1 MTSIMFGDF
10 QFTQTVKAAH
20 EVVQV
25 EEVLVPVTKWV
36 KQIVPVGCG
45 TRCGGT
51 VNYSKSSLRRA
62 IAEGDLTRSGACHY
76 CGTIGIVGG
85 RAATEMLVAITEQ
98 QVQKREVK
106 VVVPAT
112 TISSWKL
119 VDRKLV
125 DEGVKMIVDLKDEVV
140 EAAKVIQTQKNH
152 RSNLQASK
160 KLLSD
165 YAKAQI
171 GFADS
176 FSRIAGMEQKLL
188 IDKYSSIRKTKRGAV
203 INRVSL
209 KKAQE
214 RRQTEL
220 IAEKEHEKFL
230 AGEFENKAY
239 FGSVHEP
246 IDVSHSESVGFRT
259 VHYRRTPKTCKPRSK
274 VTQVRGSWKVQGQ
287 IMQLARKTGICVEFI
302 ERGKAKPLKVNFT
315 SRYGSTLPKVTL
327 PHEGGR
333 YVHEEVS
340 YNKHKDNLMAL
351 VKYSTYK
358 SVHQSIIK
366 RGDSGLVYPPQ
377 EIKALPEQEKEI
389 FIIRGRQDGV
399 LINALDW
406 HSEIASVQHY
416 SHQLEIQ
423 FFQGWKKV
431 FDKLVPH
438 TEDHECTVDY
448 SNEQCGELAAS
459 LCQTLYPVKKLSCR
473 KCRFH
478 IKDLSWEEYKEF
490 IAVHFGCCAETLKDQ
505 QSIGFKNVQTLVER
519 AVSEGGDVN
528 LSLEIA
534 RLTQNYTSTPMLQI
548 QDINKALMK
557 GSSATKQELDQALKQ
572 LLAMTQW
579 WKNHMELTG
588 EDALKTF
595 RNKRA
600 SKAMLNPS
608 LLCDNQLDKN
618 GNFIWGERGRHSKRF
633 FSNFFDEVV
642 PSEGYGKYTI
652 RRNPNGFRKLAIG
665 SLVVPLDLDRA
676 RVSMK
681 GESVTKQPIT
691 KACVSVLDKNFV
703 YPCCCVTLDN
713 GQPLYSDYKSPTK
726 RHLVVGSSGDPK
738 YIDLPATDSDRM
750 YIAKEGY
757 CYLNIFLAML
767 VNVNEDEAKDF
778 TKMVRDVLVPK
789 LGTWPTMMDVAT
801 AAYMLTVFH
810 PETKSAELPRILV
823 DHESQTM
830 HVIDSFGSLNTGYHV
845 LKAGT
850 VNQLIQFASNDL
862 DSEMKFYKVGGSVQQ
877 RLKCETALISS
888 IFKPKRMVHILE
900 TDPYILLMGLVSPS
914 LLIHMFRMRHLEK
927 GVQIWINKEQSVA
940 KIFLILEQLT
950 KKLVVNDVLLE
961 QLRLISETAEP
972 LHSLLLNCPK
982 TAHSYNVAKDFL
994 IIKAEMNSAN
1004 ETLITNGFFDMHES
1018 LDSAREK
1025 IYVDWLSKEWHAL
1038 SLLEKFSVTWQLKRF
1053 SDVTENSLI
1062 KKATVDKEK
1071 FSKRFVSACFLSAQ
1085 THLKESRICIANK
1098 IEQISHRFIG
1108 SVCGLFL
1115 NFIRRCYGDL
1125 IFLVNVSIVIS
1136 LFVQMVSVL
1145 NNTMRTIRN
1154 DRISLAAHKVE
1165 KDEQTICRMYDLF
1178 SKGSKELPSSTQ
1190 FLLHIEEVRP
1200 DLLQTAKYMIT
1211 SDESV
1216 ETQAKTANQLHL
1228 EKIVAFMA
1236 LLTMCV
1242 DAERSDAIFK
1252 ILNKLKSV
1260 FGTMAEEVRMQSL
1273 DDLNDIEECKKLTV
1287 DFEVSTSHE
1296 PTSTTIDVSFEG
1308 WWNRQLQQNRVVP
1321 HYRST
1326 GEFMEFTRATAATVA
1341 NSISLSAQTEFLIRG
1356 AVGSGKSTG
1365 LPHHLSKKGKVLLL
1379 EPTRPLAEN
1388 VSKQLSQDPFFQNTT
1403 LRMRGL
1409 SRFGSSNIT
1418 VMTSGFAFHYYVNN
1432 PHQLNDFDFIILDEC
1447 HVLDS
1452 PSIAFNCALKDFSYA
1467 GKLIKVSATPPGREC
1482 EFTTQYPVK
1491 LKIEENLSFQDFVQ
1505 AQGTGTNADMIQHG
1519 NNLLIYVASYN
1530 EVDQISKYLLDKGFK
1545 VTKVDG
1551 RTMQMGRVEIETSGT
1566 PSKPHFIVATNI
1578 IENGVTLDVDCVI
1591 DFGLKVVADL
1601 DTDSRC
1607 VRYNKKSV
1615 NYGERI
1621 QRLGRVGR
1629 HKPGFALRIG
1639 STERGMAEIPEFIA
1653 TEAAFLSFAYGLPVT
1668 TQNVTT
1674 NILSKCTVQQAKSA
1688 LNFELT
1694 PFFTTHFVK
1703 YDGSIHPEIHKLLK
1717 QFKLRES
1724 EMVMNKKAIPYQYT
1738 NQWISVREYKRLG
1751 IQVGCDDGVKLPFYV
1766 NGVPDTLFAALWD
1779 TVCKYRYDAGFGRIN
1794 AVSSTKI
1801 SYTLS
1806 TEPTAV
1812 PRTIA
1817 IIDHLISEEMMK
1829 KNHFDTVASSLT
1841 GHSFSLSG
1849 IAEGIRKRYLR
1860 DYSAQNIETLQQA
1873 RAQLLEFNCN
1883 NVDVNKLHE
1892 YEDLGILNTVC
1903 LQSKHEVAK
1912 FLGLKGKWDGS
1923 KFRNDLLLVVFTII
1937 GGGWMMWDYFSRCTQ
1952 EGVITQGKKRMTQKL
1967 KFRDAYDRKVGR
1979 EVYADDYTMEHTFG
1993 EAYTKKGKEK
2003 GSHKTKGMGR
2013 KTRNFIH
2020 MYGVEPENYTTIRFV
2035 DPLTGF
2041 TMDENPRVD
2050 IRIVQDEMGEVRQK
2064 LINHGELESEL
2075 IRHKPGIQAY
2085 FLGKGTEE
2093 ALKVDLTPHRPTLLC
2108 AHSNNIAGYPERE
2121 NELRQTGLP
2130 QRIKLSDVPAPNEE
2144 VGVESKS
2151 TYKGVRDYSGVSTL
2165 ICRIVNSSDG
2175 CTETIFGIGYGSY
2188 IITNGHL
2195 FKRNNGTLT
2204 VKTWHGEYIVPNTTQ
2219 LRIHFIEGKDA
2230 ILIRMPKDFPPFAQ
2244 RNCFRSP
2251 KKEERVCMIGTNFQ
2265 EKSLRSTVSESSMI
2279 VPEGKGSFWVH
2290 WISTQDG
2297 DCGLPLVSVNDGH
2310 IVGFHGLTSNT
2321 TSRNFFIPFIDNFK
2335 EKYLDCAESLEWNK
2349 HWLWQPDKIA
2359 WGSLNLIDNQPKE
2372 EFKIAKLITDLFSG
2386 DVATQSKQESWLWSA
2401 MDGNLVAC
2409 GKAESAL
2416 VTKHV
2421 VKGKCNYFQQYLS
2434 SDANAAN
2441 FFKPLMGAYLP
2452 SKLNREAFKKD
2463 FFKYNKPVVVGE
2475 VDFDAFEQAV
2485 DGVKMMMIEFGF
2497 SECKF
2502 VTDPEEIFDSL
2513 NMKASV
2519 GAQYKG
2525 KKQEYFATMDEFD
2538 RERLV
2543 YLSCER
2549 LFNGQKGLW
2558 NGSLKAELRPLEKV
2572 EANKTRTFTA
2582 APIDTLLGA
2591 KVCVD
2596 DFNNQFYNFNLQC
2609 PWTVGMTKFYGGWD
2623 KLMRSLPDGWIY
2635 CHADGSQFDSSLT
2648 PLLLNAVLDLRI
2660 FFMEDWWVG
2669 QEMLENLYAE
2679 IVFTPILT
2687 PDGTVVKKFRGNNSG
2702 QPSTVVDNTLMV
2714 VISVYYSCIKAGWSE
2729 RDVQERLVFFA
2740 NGDDIILAVRED
2752 DVKILDT
2759 FTSSFGE
2766 LGLNYDF
2773 SERTKKREELWFMS
2787 HQAKLVDNLY
2797 IPKLEQE
2804 RIVSILEWDRSKELL
2819 HRTEA
2824 ICAAMIEAWGYPELL
2839 QEIRKFYLWL
2849 LQKDEF
2855 KELASL
2861 GKAPYIAETAL
2872 KKLYTDEQASEK
2884 ELQRYLQGILETYEE
2899 CETEDVM
2906 LQSGR
2911 GQAELDAGQ
2920 DKDKGRDNT
2929 AQPTQQKTSKQKE
2942 AKETERDVA
2951 ASSSGQLV
2959 PRLQKISKKM
2969 NLPMISGKVIL
2980 DLNHLIEYKPA
2991 QIDLYNTRASRA
3003 QLNKW
3008 YAAIQEEYELDDD
3021 KMRVV
3026 MNGFMVWCIENG
3038 TSPDVN
3044 GVWTMMDGDEQVE
3057 FPLKPIVENA
3067 KPTLRQIMHHFS
3079 DAAEAYIEMRNS
3091 EGFYMPR
3098 YGLLRNL
3105 RDKSLARYA
3114 FDFYEVTSKTSDRA
3128 REAIAQM
3135 KAAALSNVN
3144 TRMFGLDGNVATTS
3158 ENTERH
3164 TATDVNQNMHSL
3176 LGMRH
3181 GQ

>member
-1 MTSIMFGDF
+1 MASIMIGTITVPFAWNECNYKEVDEYIETETQERVYMDPKPTSARKRNLCFCGEDNDGHYHCHFCDCECDSKNHLEEHERDICEDAYSVRAFGY
-10 QFTQTVKAAH
+10 K
-20 EVVQV
+20 
-25 EEVLVPVTKWV
+25 LVPKIEIKKITKKVPIVESSEPVHFTVRPVTIEAKHMA
-36 KQIVPVGCG
+36 
-45 TRCGGT
+45 
-51 VNYSKSSLRRA
+51 S
-62 IAEGDLTRSGACHY
+62 
-76 CGTIGIVGG
+76 
-85 RAATEMLVAITEQ
+85 
-98 QVQKREVK
+98 QKPSVRGE
-106 VVVPAT
+106 
-112 TISSWKL
+112 L
-119 VDRKLV
+119 
-125 DEGVKMIVDLKDEVV
+125 
-140 EAAKVIQTQKNH
+140 H
-152 RSNLQASK
+152 RHRMESK
-160 KLLSD
+160 KILSE
-165 YAKAQI
+165 YNRVQAA
-171 GFADS
+171 FADN
-176 FSRIAGMEQKLL
+176 FSKIAGMDQKLL
-188 IDKYSSIRKTKRGAV
+188 VDKYSPIRKTKGGAV

-209 KKAQE
+209 KRAQE
-214 RRQTEL
+214 RHEAQLMADKEL
-220 IAEKEHEKFL
+220 AAFL
-230 AGEFENKAY
+230 AGEYESAAY
-239 FGSVHEP
+239 IGSVQGL
-246 IDVSHSESVGFRT
+246 DTARNSESVSFKT
-259 VHYRRTPKTCKPRSK
+259 PYYRRTPKIQKQKMKPKQVVGSSK
-274 VTQVRGSWKVQGQ
+274 VLGQVV
-287 IMQLARKTGICVEFI
+287 QLAKQTGISLEFI
-302 ERGKAKPLKVNFT
+302 EKGQGRTLKLNIVK
-315 SRYGSTLPKVTL
+315 RYGSALPKIIL
-327 PHEGGR
+327 PHEGGKT
-333 YVHEEVS
+333 VHEEVNCDKYKDTLLS
-340 YNKHKDNLMAL
+340 LIKH
-351 VKYSTYK
+351 STYK
-358 SVHQSIIK
+358 PIHQNVFK
-366 RGDSGLVYPPQ
+366 KGDSGLVYPTGK
-377 EIKALPEQEKEI
+377 IKALPAHEKDV
-389 FIIRGRQDGV
+389 FVVRGRLDGT

-406 HSEIASVQHY
+406 CSEPAHVQHY
-416 SHQLEIQ
+416 SHQPEVQ

-431 FDKLVPH
+431 FDKLVPD
-438 TEDHECTVDY
+438 TQDHECAIDY

-459 LCQTLYPVKKLSCR
+459 LSQILYPVKKLSCQQ
-473 KCRFH
+473 CRFR
-478 IKDLSWEEYKEF
+478 IKGSSWEEYKEF
-490 IAVHFGCCAETLKDQ
+490 IATHFGRCAETLREQ

-519 AVSEGGDVN
+519 AVSENGDME
-528 LSLEIA
+528 LSLEIIK
-534 RLTQNYTSTPMLQI
+534 LTQNYTSTPMLQI

-557 GSSATKQELDQALKQ
+557 GSSASKQELDQALKQ

-579 WKNHMELTG
+579 WKNHMDLTG
-588 EDALKTF
+588 EDALKAF

-600 SKAMLNPS
+600 SKAILNPS

-633 FSNFFDEVV
+633 FSNFFEEVI
-642 PSEGYGKYTI
+642 PSEGYSKYTI
-652 RRNPNGFRKLAIG
+652 RRNPNGQRKLAIG
-665 SLVVPLDLDRA
+665 SLVVPLDLNRA
-676 RVSMK
+676 RVSMQ
-681 GESVTKQPIT
+681 GESVARNPLT
-691 KACVSVLDKNFV
+691 KACVSILRKNFV

-713 GQPLYSDYKSPTK
+713 GQPLYSEYKSPTK

-738 YIDLPATDSDRM
+738 YIDLPAADSDRM

-767 VNVNEDEAKDF
+767 VNVNEEEAKDF

-801 AAYMLTVFH
+801 AAYMLSVFH

-877 RLKCETALISS
+877 RMKCETALITS

-900 TDPYILLMGLVSPS
+900 TDPYILLMGLISPS

-950 KKLVVNDVLLE
+950 KKLVVTDVLLE
-961 QLRLISETAEP
+961 QLGLISETAEP

-982 TAHSYNVAKDFL
+982 TMHSYNIAREL
-994 IIKAEMNSAN
+994 LTIKAEANSAN
-1004 ETLITNGFFDMHES
+1004 EVLKLNGFFDMNES

-1025 IYVDWLSKEWHAL
+1025 IYVDRLSKEWHAL
-1038 SLLEKFSVTWQLKRF
+1038 SLLEKFSVTWRLKRF
-1053 SDVTENSLI
+1053 SDVTENTLT
-1062 KKATVDKEK
+1062 KKAFVDKEK
-1071 FSKRFVSACFLSAQ
+1071 FSRRFVSACFLSAQ
-1085 THLKESRICIANK
+1085 THLKESRTYIANRV
-1098 IEQISHRFIG
+1098 EQFSLKLVS
-1108 SVCGLFL
+1108 SVCNMFL
-1115 NFIRRCYGDL
+1115 KFVRKCYGDL
-1125 IFLVNVSIVIS
+1125 IFLVNVSIVFS
-1136 LFVQMVSVL
+1136 LFVQMISTL
-1145 NNTMRTIRN
+1145 NSTMRAIKN
-1154 DRISLAAHKVE
+1154 DKISLAAHKRE

-1178 SKGSKELPSSTQ
+1178 IKGSKDLPSSGQ
-1190 FLLHIEEVRP
+1190 FLSHVEEVRP
-1200 DLLQTAKYMIT
+1200 DLLLTAQYMIA
-1211 SDESV
+1211 DREHV
-1216 ETQAKTANQLHL
+1216 ETQAKTHNQVHL
-1228 EKIVAFMA
+1228 EKVVAFMA

-1242 DAERSDAIFK
+1242 DAEGSDAIFK

-1287 DFEVSTSHE
+1287 DFEVSTSYE
-1296 PTSTTIDVSFEG
+1296 PTSTIIDVSFEG

-1326 GEFMEFTRATAATVA
+1326 GEFMEFTRATAAQVA
-1341 NSISLSAQTEFLIRG
+1341 NSVSLSAQNDFLIRG

-1365 LPHHLSKKGKVLLL
+1365 LPHHLAKKGKVLLL

-1388 VSKQLSQDPFFQNTT
+1388 VSKQLSQEPFFHNVT

-1418 VMTSGFAFHYYVNN
+1418 VMTSGLPFHYYVNN
-1432 PHQLNDFDFIILDEC
+1432 PHQLNGFDYIIMDEC

-1452 PSIAFNCALKDFSYA
+1452 SSIAFNCALKEFSYA

-1491 LKIEENLSFQDFVQ
+1491 LKIEESLSFQDFVQ

-1519 NNLLIYVASYN
+1519 SNLLVYVASYN
-1530 EVDQISKYLLDKGFK
+1530 EVDQLATYLLNKNYK

-1551 RTMQMGRVEIETSGT
+1551 RTMQMGRVEIETSGN

-1639 STERGMAEIPEFIA
+1639 STERGLTEIPDFIA

-1694 PFFTTHFVK
+1694 PFFTTHLVK

-1717 QFKLRES
+1717 PFKLRES
-1724 EMVMNKKAIPYQYT
+1724 EMIMNKKAIPYQYV
-1738 NQWISVREYKRLG
+1738 NQWISVREYRRLG
-1751 IQVGCDDGVKLPFYV
+1751 IQIGCDERVQLPFYV
-1766 NGVPDTLFAALWD
+1766 NGIPDKLFEALWE
-1779 TVCKYRYDAGFGRIN
+1779 TVSKYRYDAGFGRISS
-1794 AVSSTKI
+1794 ASSTKI

-1806 TEPTAV
+1806 TEPTAI

-1860 DYSAQNIETLQQA
+1860 DYSTQNIETLQQA
-1873 RAQLLEFNCN
+1873 RSQLLEFNSN
-1883 NVDVNKLHE
+1883 TVDVNKLHE

-1903 LQSKHEVAK
+1903 LQSKQEVAK
-1912 FLGLKGKWDGS
+1912 YLGLKGKWDGS
-1923 KFRNDLLLVVFTII
+1923 RLRNDLLLVIFTII

-1952 EGVITQGKKRMTQKL
+1952 EEVTTQGKKRMLQKL
-1967 KFRDAYDRKVGR
+1967 KFRDAHDRKVGR

-2020 MYGVEPENYTTIRFV
+2020 MYGVEPENYATIRFV

-2041 TMDENPRVD
+2041 TMDENPKVD
-2050 IRIVQDEMGEVRQK
+2050 IRLVQDEIGDVRNKFMDEGK
-2064 LINHGELESEL
+2064 LDRQAIMYN
-2075 IRHKPGIQAY
+2075 PGVQAY
-2085 FLGKGTEE
+2085 FLGRGTEK

-2121 NELRQTGLP
+2121 DELRQTGLP
-2130 QRIKLSDVPAPNEE
+2130 QEVDLKDVPAPNED

-2151 TYKGVRDYSGVSTL
+2151 TYKGPRDYSGISTL
-2165 ICRIVNSSDG
+2165 VCKIVNASDG

-2204 VKTWHGEYIVPNTTQ
+2204 VKTWHGEFVVSNTTQ

-2230 ILIRMPKDFPPFAQ
+2230 ILIRVPKDFPPFAQ

-2265 EKSLRSTVSESSMI
+2265 DKSLRSTVSESSMVI
-2279 VPEGKGSFWVH
+2279 PEGKGSFWVH

-2297 DCGLPLVSVNDGH
+2297 DCGLPLVSVDDGH
-2310 IVGFHGLTSNT
+2310 IVGFHGLASNT
-2321 TSRNFFIPFIDNFK
+2321 TSRNFFVPFIDGFK
-2335 EKYLDCAESLEWNK
+2335 EKYLDCAETLEWNR

-2359 WGSLNLIDNQPKE
+2359 WGSLNLVNNQPKE
-2372 EFKIAKLITDLFSG
+2372 EFKIAKLITDLFDDG
-2386 DVATQSKQESWLWSA
+2386 VATQSKQEAWLRNA
-2401 MDGNLVAC
+2401 MEGNLVAC

-2421 VKGKCNYFQQYLS
+2421 VKGKCCYFQQYLS
-2434 SDANAAN
+2434 SNQSAAD
-2441 FFKPLMGAYLP
+2441 FFKPLMGFYQP
-2452 SKLNREAFKKD
+2452 SRLNKEAFKKD

-2475 VDFDAFEQAV
+2475 VDFDAFAQAV
-2485 DGVKMMMIEFGF
+2485 SGVKMMMIEFGF
-2497 SECKF
+2497 GECKY
-2502 VTDPEEIFDSL
+2502 VTDSEEIFDSL
-2513 NMKASV
+2513 NMKAAV

-2525 KKQEYFATMDEFD
+2525 KKQDYFATMDEFD

-2549 LFNGQKGLW
+2549 LFYGKKGLW

-2596 DFNNQFYNFNLQC
+2596 DFNIHFTNSNLQC

-2623 KLMRSLPDGWIY
+2623 KLMRSLPEGWVY

-2648 PLLLNAVLDLRI
+2648 PLLLNAVLDLRL

-2714 VISVYYSCIKAGWSE
+2714 VISVYYSCIKAGWNE
-2729 RDVQERLVFFA
+2729 ADIQERLVFFA
-2740 NGDDIILAVRED
+2740 NGDDIILAAQEKD
-2752 DVKILDT
+2752 IGILDT
-2759 FTSSFGE
+2759 FTKSFKE

-2773 SERTKKREELWFMS
+2773 SERTRRREELWFMS
-2787 HQAKLVDNLY
+2787 HQAKLVGDLY

-2804 RIVSILEWDRSKELL
+2804 RIVSILEWDRSKEML

-2824 ICAAMIEAWGYPELL
+2824 VCAAMIEAWGYPELL

-2849 LQKDEF
+2849 LQRDEF

-2884 ELQRYLQGILETYEE
+2884 ELQRYLQDILSFYDD
-2899 CETEDVM
+2899 CESEDVV
-2906 LQSGR
+2906 LQSDEK
-2911 GQAELDAGQ
+2911 QKELDAGK
-2920 DKDKGRDNT
+2920 DKDKEKEAKGQS
-2929 AQPTQQKTSKQKE
+2929 AQQKQAKNKGT
-2942 AKETERDVA
+2942 KETERDVA
-2951 ASSSGQLV
+2951 NSSSGQLV

-2969 NLPMISGKVIL
+2969 NLPMIAGKVIL
-2980 DLNHLIEYKPA
+2980 NLDHLIEYKPA
-2991 QIDLYNTRASRA
+2991 QIDLYNTRASKT
-3003 QLNKW
+3003 QLSKW
-3008 YAAIQEEYELDDD
+3008 FEAIKEEYELDDD
-3021 KMRVV
+3021 KMGVI

-3038 TSPDVN
+3038 TSPDIN

-3114 FDFYEVTSKTSDRA
+3114 FDFYEVTSKTSERA

-3135 KAAALSNVN
+3135 KAAALANVN

-3164 TATDVNQNMHSL
+3164 TAADVNQNMHSL
-3176 LGMRH
+3176 LGMTH